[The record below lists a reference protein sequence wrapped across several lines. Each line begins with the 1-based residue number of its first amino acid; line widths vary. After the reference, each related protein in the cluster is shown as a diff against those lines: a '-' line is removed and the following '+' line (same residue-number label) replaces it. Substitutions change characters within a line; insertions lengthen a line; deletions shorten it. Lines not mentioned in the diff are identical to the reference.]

1 MERGVGAVIRISL
14 PNDLPEGG
22 GIKLTPK
29 HYDANHDIGNLA
41 TAPNVKP
48 STSEERIK
56 LFATIDATEMPAA
69 YATMPHQ
76 KYVDSRMAALPE
88 HKRGLVGTLWNQ
100 FRRTYPDR
108 RNDGQ
113 FFVRILDHVSN
124 NDVPLQRRFVKKWE
138 HHWFGDAPDNLG
150 ERNLERG
157 KLVFEQATCSR
168 CHNIGPGEKK
178 LGPDLTEVV
187 KRFQGAKLLTQIV
200 RPSAEINKDFKTQM
214 ILGDDG
220 KMRTG
225 LVIQETDDEIHF
237 IPNLLKPERIEVMA
251 KDSIEE
257 RKTADISTMPTGLL
271 DTFTQEEIFDLLAYI
286 QSRGQQ

>member
-1 MERGVGAVIRISL
+1 MI
-14 PNDLPEGG
+14 
-22 GIKLTPK
+22 
-29 HYDANHDIGNLA
+29 
-41 TAPNVKP
+41 
-48 STSEERIK
+48 
-56 LFATIDATEMPAA
+56 
-69 YATMPHQ
+69 
-76 KYVDSRMAALPE
+76 
-88 HKRGLVGTLWNQ
+88 
-100 FRRTYPDR
+100 
-108 RNDGQ
+108 
-113 FFVRILDHVSN
+113 N
-124 NDVPLQRRFVKKWE
+124 NDSLAERRFVKKWQ

>member
-1 MERGVGAVIRISL
+1 LI
-14 PNDLPEGG
+14 
-22 GIKLTPK
+22 
-29 HYDANHDIGNLA
+29 
-41 TAPNVKP
+41 
-48 STSEERIK
+48 
-56 LFATIDATEMPAA
+56 
-69 YATMPHQ
+69 
-76 KYVDSRMAALPE
+76 
-88 HKRGLVGTLWNQ
+88 
-100 FRRTYPDR
+100 
-108 RNDGQ
+108 
-113 FFVRILDHVSN
+113 N
-124 NDVPLQRRFVKKWE
+124 NDSLAERRFVKKWQ
-138 HHWFGDAPDNLG
+138 HHGFGDAPDNLG